1 MGKIHLTNIKV
12 FAYHGC
18 LVEESKIGSDYL
30 VNLTVEGDLFLSAK
44 TDNLN
49 DTIDYV
55 HLNRVVKEE
64 MKEPSHLLE
73 TVAERILTRI
83 FEELIIVQSATV
95 SVSKVNPP
103 IGGDVAMVTVERTKR
118 RS

>member
-1 MGKIHLTNIKV
+1 
-12 FAYHGC
+12 
-18 LVEESKIGSDYL
+18 
-30 VNLTVEGDLFLSAK
+30 
-44 TDNLN
+44 
-49 DTIDYV
+49 
-55 HLNRVVKEE
+55 

>member
-1 MGKIHLTNIKV
+1 M
-12 FAYHGC
+12 
-18 LVEESKIGSDYL
+18 
-30 VNLTVEGDLFLSAK
+30 SAK